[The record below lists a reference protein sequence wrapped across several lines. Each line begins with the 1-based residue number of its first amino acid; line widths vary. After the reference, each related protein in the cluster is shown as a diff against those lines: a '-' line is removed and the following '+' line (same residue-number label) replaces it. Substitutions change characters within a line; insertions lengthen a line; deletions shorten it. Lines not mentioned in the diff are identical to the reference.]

1 MEKLKSSPI
10 VKLGFY
16 SLALV
21 MLFFI
26 YLETSKFCFTMMN
39 ASDTITFG
47 LGVSLLVAVNIFNVY
62 AAIQILKKIIEI
74 YKTTKS
80 N

>member
-1 MEKLKSSPI
+1 
-10 VKLGFY
+10 
-16 SLALV
+16 
-21 MLFFI
+21 
-26 YLETSKFCFTMMN
+26 MMN